1 MQVLSSI
8 ELQYPL
14 VLTTFL
20 SHADSNLEDDDDDKS
35 LPDIPEGEED
45 VEAPPAKRHQ
55 KSGQLDP
62 QTNGHAPVAMPD
74 NYPEEWKKKFAAGY
88 QQTAET
94 IDQVDTHSRANS
106 GKATPPPE
114 RTQERRSKQDTGNAL
129 PHADTHASGGVAAE
143 HVTAD
148 EAAEDEQLR
157 KSSKGSKRT
166 VNAKG
171 SGYAILDDGIE
182 NGQPNSRRRT
192 SDSECSIVTPF
203 AATSLERAPTVVS
216 LSQIDPEVLAD
227 ASGVPR
233 PIGLDGTDPPSGFE
247 RAESV
252 GSEHDYMTLGPDG
265 VPTAGLLQA
274 GMNEPSGALGAPSEL
289 SLQHTTY
296 SGKVRNLLLGHRS
309 CHSACLLCTGRCSV
323 RGNLPV
329 TAAAAAEH
337 SSVLSSII
345 VIITCFPI
353 GLQGLPRYVQAKAI
367 YCKLCVS
374 NSVPS
379 CATFA

>member
-1 MQVLSSI
+1 M
-8 ELQYPL
+8 
-14 VLTTFL
+14 FL
-20 SHADSNLEDDDDDKS
+20 SDAGSNLEDDDDDKS

-45 VEAPPAKRHQ
+45 LEAPPAKRHQ
-55 KSGQLDP
+55 KSGQLNP
-62 QTNGHAPVAMPD
+62 ETNGHAPVAMPD
-74 NYPEEWKKKFAAGY
+74 NYPEEWKKKFAEGY

-94 IDQVDTHSRANS
+94 IDQVDTVSRANT

-148 EAAEDEQLR
+148 EAAEDEQLQ
-157 KSSKGSKRT
+157 KSSKGLKRT
-166 VNAKG
+166 VNANG
-171 SGYAILDDGIE
+171 SGYAIHDDGIE

-203 AATSLERAPTVVS
+203 AAASLESAPTVVS

-233 PIGLDGTDPPSGFE
+233 PVGLDGVDLPSSFE

-252 GSEHDYMTLGPDG
+252 ASEHDYMTLGPDG
-265 VPTAGLLQA
+265 VPIAGLLQA
-274 GMNEPSGALGAPSEL
+274 GMNEPSGTLGAPSEL

-296 SGKVRNLLLGHRS
+296 SGKVRNLLLGQFS
-309 CHSACLLCTGRCSV
+309 CHSACLLCTGSCSAY
-323 RGNLPV
+323 GNLPV
-329 TAAAAAEH
+329 AAAAAAEH
-337 SSVLSSII
+337 SNMLSTII
-345 VIITCFPI
+345 TVSITCFLTK
-353 GLQGLPRYVQAKAI
+353 LQGLPRYV
-367 YCKLCVS
+367 
-374 NSVPS
+374 
-379 CATFA
+379 

>member
-1 MQVLSSI
+1 MFASACNASQPFSCHMLNCHAGWVPPSRARSMQVLSSI
-8 ELQYPL
+8 ELQRTHAL
-14 VLTTFL
+14 MTVLFD
-20 SHADSNLEDDDDDKS
+20 AGSNLDADDDDKS

-45 VEAPPAKRHQ
+45 LEAPPAKRHQ
-55 KSGQLDP
+55 KSGQLNP
-62 QTNGHAPVAMPD
+62 ETNGHAPVAMPD

-166 VNAKG
+166 VNANG

-203 AATSLERAPTVVS
+203 AAASLERAPTVVS

-233 PIGLDGTDPPSGFE
+233 PVGLDGADLPSGFE

-265 VPTAGLLQA
+265 VPIAGLLQA

-296 SGKVRNLLLGHRS
+296 SGKVHKLLLGHCS
-309 CHSACLLCTGRCSV
+309 CHSVCLLCTGSSFSV
-323 RGNLPV
+323 CGNLPV
-329 TAAAAAEH
+329 AICLCQLLL
-337 SSVLSSII
+337 LSI
-345 VIITCFPI
+345 
-353 GLQGLPRYVQAKAI
+353 AI
-367 YCKLCVS
+367 C
-374 NSVPS
+374 
-379 CATFA
+379 

>member
-8 ELQYPL
+8 ELQCTL
-14 VLTTFL
+14 SLTTVP
-20 SHADSNLEDDDDDKS
+20 SDSGSNLDDDDDDKS

-45 VEAPPAKRHQ
+45 IEAPPAKRHQ
-55 KSGQLDP
+55 KSGQLNPD
-62 QTNGHAPVAMPD
+62 TNGHAPVAMPD
-74 NYPEEWKKKFAAGY
+74 NYPEEWKKKFAEGY

-94 IDQVDTHSRANS
+94 IDQVDTHTRSNTD
-106 GKATPPPE
+106 KATSPLE

-166 VNAKG
+166 VNANG

-203 AATSLERAPTVVS
+203 AAASLERAPTVVS

-227 ASGVPR
+227 ASGSVPR
-233 PIGLDGTDPPSGFE
+233 PVGLDGTDPPSGFE

-252 GSEHDYMTLGPDG
+252 GSEHDYMILGPDG

-296 SGKVRNLLLGHRS
+296 SGKVCNLLLVHCS
-309 CHSACLLCTGRCSV
+309 CHSASLLFTRSCSV
-323 RGNLPV
+323 CGNLLV
-329 TAAAAAEH
+329 AAAAAEH
-337 SSVLSSII
+337 SDVLSTII
-345 VIITCFPI
+345 IIIITCFPLR
-353 GLQGLPRYVQAKAI
+353 LQGLPRYVQARSSF
-367 YCKLCVS
+367 CKLCV
-374 NSVPS
+374 
-379 CATFA
+379 